1 MINWAKSAHAREAKM
16 EAKDASG
23 CGNSATTAR
32 ITRRGLI
39 GTTATMLAAPR
50 LLHAQAAW
58 PTRPVRLVV
67 PFAPGGGTDIL
78 ARILA
83 QELSERLPQ
92 PMVVDNRAGAGGNVA
107 MEHVARAAPDGYTLI
122 MGTNGGV
129 AANRHLYRNMTFD
142 PVRDLEPV
150 TLTFRNPHLL
160 VMRNGLPAQSV
171 AELVDLAR
179 RQPGRLTYGHSGIGT
194 LQHLAGALFITKTG
208 TDILGVAYRGGG
220 LVMNDLL
227 AGNVDMIF
235 DSMASAVPHIQDGRI
250 RALAMCGAERV
261 SLLPDV
267 PTMQEAGVAGYN
279 TGTWMGV
286 FGTRGMPRVAIERLV
301 EACAAAA
308 ASPAYRER
316 VARVGAQPAATSTA
330 ELTEILRR
338 ETEMWGEVIRAANI
352 SAS

>member
-1 MINWAKSAHAREAKM
+1 MGAKY
-16 EAKDASG
+16 ASG
-23 CGNSATTAR
+23 CRDAATTAR
-32 ITRRGLI
+32 ITRRGI
-39 GTTATMLAAPR
+39 MGTTAAMLAAPR
-50 LLHAQAAW
+50 LLHAEGVW
-58 PTRPVRLVV
+58 PTRPLRLVV

-92 PMVVDNRAGAGGNVA
+92 PMLIDNRAGAGGNVA

-150 TLTFRNPHLL
+150 SLTFRNPHLL
-160 VMRNGLPAQSV
+160 VVRNGLPAQSV
-171 AELVDLAR
+171 AELVELAQ

-194 LQHLAGALFITKTG
+194 LQHLAGALFITKTR

-220 LVMNDLL
+220 LAMNDLL
-227 AGNVDMIF
+227 AGTVDMIF

-261 SLLPDV
+261 PLLPDV
-267 PTMQEAGVAGYN
+267 PTMQEVGVAGYS

-286 FGTRGMPRVAIERLV
+286 FGTRGMPTFAVERLV
-301 EACAAAA
+301 EACGAAV

-316 VARVGAQPAATSTA
+316 VARAGAEPAATSTA
-330 ELTEILRR
+330 ALVDILQR